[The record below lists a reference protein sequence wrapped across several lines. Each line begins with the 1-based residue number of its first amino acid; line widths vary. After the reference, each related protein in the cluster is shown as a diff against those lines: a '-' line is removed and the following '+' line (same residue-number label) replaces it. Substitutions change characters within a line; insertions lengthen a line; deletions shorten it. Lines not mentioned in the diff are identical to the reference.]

1 MGWHGRC
8 GGVAGGRFTMPVAAQ
23 LMALNELGREELE
36 LFVAHTG
43 EVHESSRPKLDRM
56 KELDSFLE
64 DKRVRC
70 HQVDPSYGVACIA
83 VCGSM
88 ALLP

>member
-1 MGWHGRC
+1 
-8 GGVAGGRFTMPVAAQ
+8 MPVAAQ

-36 LFVAHTG
+36 LFVAHIG

-70 HQVDPSYGVACIA
+70 HQVSHSRVE
-83 VCGSM
+83 SSR
-88 ALLP
+88 

>member
-1 MGWHGRC
+1 
-8 GGVAGGRFTMPVAAQ
+8 MPVAAQ

-36 LFVAHTG
+36 LFVAHVG
-43 EVHESSRPKLDRM
+43 EGSRPRLDRM

-70 HQVDPSYGVACIA
+70 HQLVD
-83 VCGSM
+83 
-88 ALLP
+88 LLDRMH